1 MKTAHYFIGLFLGL
15 TFLISCKTPQK
26 AFEKGNYDESIQLS
40 IKKLRSRTYD
50 QDDIKT
56 LIEAFNYVQE
66 RDNNKLKTM
75 LAERNPARWAQIYD
89 LSRAMN
95 DRQEQVRPLL
105 QMNDEKYYGMLDDLT
120 FYNNL
125 TYTISQ
131 ARDGAAEYAYNK
143 AMEFLNRARRG
154 ERLQARTAYE
164 EFQNVSYY
172 LEGYKDTRQRT
183 DEAYYLG
190 INHVFFK
197 IQNDS
202 RTFLPADFEA
212 GLRSI
217 FVRDINSKWVKFHTS
232 KDDSLRYEY
241 DILTRLTA
249 IEISPELIDRS
260 QRVEERDIE
269 DGFDYEYDASGKIK
283 KDTLGNEIKVK
294 RYSKVR
300 ATVFEVAQRKEAKV
314 IGYVEYYDNRT
325 GEKVLSKPFESN
337 SIFNNIVVT
346 FDGDKRALSDATVR
360 RLGGKSMPF
369 PSDADMLIR
378 TTENVKDRVKR
389 LVRDNIALLEK

>member
-1 MKTAHYFIGLFLGL
+1 
-15 TFLISCKTPQK
+15 
-26 AFEKGNYDESIQLS
+26 
-40 IKKLRSRTYD
+40 
-50 QDDIKT
+50 
-56 LIEAFNYVQE
+56 
-66 RDNNKLKTM
+66 
-75 LAERNPARWAQIYD
+75 
-89 LSRAMN
+89 
-95 DRQEQVRPLL
+95 
-105 QMNDEKYYGMLDDLT
+105 
-120 FYNNL
+120 
-125 TYTISQ
+125 
-131 ARDGAAEYAYNK
+131 
-143 AMEFLNRARRG
+143 
-154 ERLQARTAYE
+154 
-164 EFQNVSYY
+164 
-172 LEGYKDTRQRT
+172 
-183 DEAYYLG
+183 
-190 INHVFFK
+190 
-197 IQNDS
+197 
-202 RTFLPADFEA
+202 
-212 GLRSI
+212 
-217 FVRDINSKWVKFHTS
+217 
-232 KDDSLRYEY
+232 
-241 DILTRLTA
+241 
-249 IEISPELIDRS
+249 
-260 QRVEERDIE
+260 VEERDIE